1 MTDFAFVH
9 DATTW
14 RPARP
19 YPDAGRALD
28 IIGSAIGLVL
38 LALPFFLVALSIR
51 IESRGSALF
60 RQQRVGKD
68 GRLFTLYK
76 FRSMY
81 IDAEARRA
89 ALLDQSDRGG
99 VCFKARNDPRVTRVG
114 RFIRKTSIDELP
126 QLLNVLLGDMSLVGP
141 RPALQSEVDA
151 YPERAR
157 GRLALRPGITGL
169 CQVSGR
175 ADIGFDKMV
184 DLDLAYVRSRNILL
198 DVAILTLTVR
208 AVLRC
213 RGAY

>member
-1 MTDFAFVH
+1 MADFAFV
-9 DATTW
+9 DNATTW
-14 RPARP
+14 RLARLF
-19 YPDAGRALD
+19 PDAGRILD
-28 IIGSAIGLVL
+28 IVGSAIGLVL
-38 LALPFFLVALSIR
+38 LALPLSLVALSIC

-76 FRSMY
+76 LRSMY
-81 IDAEARRA
+81 VDAEARRA
-89 ALLDQSDRGG
+89 ALLDQSDREG

-114 RFIRKTSIDELP
+114 RLIRKTSIDELP

-169 CQVSGR
+169 WQVSGR